1 MVPSTVRANLKARL
15 ATITGLKTYDYIPDS
30 VNVPGAV
37 VGQLDLNFDA
47 TFNRGFDNATCTILL
62 IVGRMSESAGQTKLD
77 GYLASTGSTS
87 VKAAIEA
94 DSTLSGAVQTLRV
107 TSATAGSVQVASID
121 YLAYRYNVELIG

>member
-1 MVPSTVRANLKARL
+1 MVPSTVRSNLKARL

-47 TFNRGFDNATCTILL
+47 TFNRGFHNATCTILL

-94 DSTLSGAVQTLRV
+94 DATLSGAVQTLRV

>member
-47 TFNRGFDNATCTILL
+47 TFNRGFDNTTCTILL

-94 DSTLSGAVQTLRV
+94 DATLSGAVQTLRV

>member
-1 MVPSTVRANLKARL
+1 MVPSTVRSGLKTRL
-15 ATITGLKTYDYIPDS
+15 ATISGLKTYDYIPDS

-37 VGQLDLNFDA
+37 VGQLDLDFDA
-47 TFNRGFDNATCTILL
+47 ALNRGLDRASCTILL

-94 DSTLSGAVQTLRV
+94 DATLSGAVQTLRV

>member
-1 MVPSTVRANLKARL
+1 MVPSTVRANLKTRL

-37 VGQLDLNFDA
+37 VGQLDLDFDA
-47 TFNRGFDNATCTILL
+47 SLNRGLDRASCTILL

-77 GYLASTGSTS
+77 GYLASSGSTS

-94 DSTLSGAVQTLRV
+94 DVTLGGAVQTLRV
-107 TSATAGSVQVASID
+107 TNATAGSVQVAATD
-121 YLAYRYNVELIG
+121 YLAYRYTVELIG

>member
-30 VNVPGAV
+30 INVPGAV

-47 TFNRGFDNATCTILL
+47 TLNRGLDRATCTILL

-77 GYLASTGSTS
+77 NYLASTGSTS

-94 DSTLSGAVQTLRV
+94 EATLSGAVQTLRV

>member
-1 MVPSTVRANLKARL
+1 MVPSTVRSGLKTRL
-15 ATITGLKTYDYIPDS
+15 ATIAGLKCYDFIPDS
-30 VNVPGAV
+30 INVPGAV

-87 VKAAIEA
+87 VKAAIEG
-94 DSTLSGAVQTLRV
+94 DVTLGGAVQTLRV
-107 TSATAGSVQVASID
+107 TNATAGSVQVASTD

>member
-1 MVPSTVRANLKARL
+1 MVPSTVRTGLKTRL
-15 ATITGLKTYDYIPDS
+15 ATIAGLKCYDHIPDS

-47 TFNRGFDNATCTILL
+47 TLNRGFDNATCTILL

-94 DSTLSGAVQTLRV
+94 DATLSGAVQTLRV

>member
-94 DSTLSGAVQTLRV
+94 DAPLSGAVQTLRV

>member
-87 VKAAIEA
+87 VKAAIEG
-94 DSTLSGAVQTLRV
+94 DVTLGGAVQTLRV
-107 TSATAGSVQVASID
+107 TNATAGSVQVASTD

>member
-30 VNVPGAV
+30 INVPGAV

-87 VKAAIEA
+87 VKAAIEG
-94 DSTLSGAVQTLRV
+94 DVTLSGAVQTLRV